1 MALVF
6 SSKQFLREVITDF
19 QALLSF
25 MDTRFGKR
33 YTYGLTY
40 SASAAQVE
48 DNILS
53 LQGTMMYYFIRLT
66 KRPYPTEPTP
76 DDIMY
81 INAIWDTLGYP
92 EKKLAT

>member
-6 SSKQFLREVITDF
+6 SSKKFLREVITDF

-33 YTYGLTY
+33 YAYGLSY
-40 SASAAQVE
+40 SASASQIE

-53 LQGTMMYYFIRLT
+53 LEGTMMYYFIRLT
-66 KRPYPTEPTP
+66 NRRYPTVPTP

-81 INAIWDTLGYP
+81 INAIWDTLGHP

>member
-6 SSKQFLREVITDF
+6 SSKNFLREVITDF

-33 YTYGLTY
+33 YAYGLIY
-40 SASAAQVE
+40 SASASQVE
-48 DNILS
+48 DNMLS

-66 KRPYPTEPTP
+66 NRPYPTEPTP
-76 DDIMY
+76 DDIVY
-81 INAIWDTLGYP
+81 INAIWDTLGHP